1 MKVCTEYAKSANADP
16 STAGDMWI
24 QALTY
29 FRDHLPSPDCEISIE
44 RALSIISDERDKD
57 KSKEEI
63 LSPLLVL
70 EILQS
75 KPNLKFK
82 VIKKYLL
89 NRLEVQDRIIRK
101 NNKAVDANME
111 KIKTMRNEIHELKT
125 QAKNFNQKK
134 CPACE
139 EPLTLPTIHFMCGH
153 TYHDTCIDADNGKRH
168 C

>member
-1 MKVCTEYAKSANADP
+1 MKVCEEYGKSPGADP

-44 RALSIISDERDKD
+44 RALSIISSESKD

-89 NRLEVQDRIIRK
+89 NRLEVQDRVIRK

-125 QAKNFNQKK
+125 QAKNFN
-134 CPACE
+134 
-139 EPLTLPTIHFMCGH
+139 
-153 TYHDTCIDADNGKRH
+153 
-168 C
+168 